1 MFINIDLYDET
12 INFNN
17 LALLNIKLVTVG
29 KSSEVIFNDVVYLE
43 SEKIKLLYDNDL
55 DDKKYKLV
63 IQFIQQGKIIQKK
76 QYYFNFNFSDF
87 YKIDNVIISKKS
99 CLLDNYKNVKKVELK
114 KLLNLVNKDVFLEMN
129 PLVVSREEEDGEYSI
144 YYRGT
149 LFFVD
154 GTLSKLWERIFK
166 GIFLSDLL
174 ANDKIVDDKCIKRL
188 NLLISKGVLIAYER
202 RN

>member
-1 MFINIDLYDET
+1 MFINIDLSNVT
-12 INFNN
+12 INFNRVV
-17 LALLNIKLVTVG
+17 LLNIKLVTVG
-29 KSSEVIFNDVVYLE
+29 QGSEILFNDVIYLE
-43 SEKIKLLYDNDL
+43 NEKIKLRYDNDL

-63 IQFIQQGKIIQKK
+63 IQFIQQGKIIQKT

-99 CLLDNYKNVKKVELK
+99 HLLDNYKNIKNVELK
-114 KLLNLVNKDVFLEMN
+114 KILTLENKNIFLEKN

-144 YYRGT
+144 YYKGT
-149 LFFVD
+149 LFFVG
-154 GTLSKLWERIFK
+154 GTLCELWKKILK

-174 ANDKIVDDKCIKRL
+174 TNDKDVDDKCIKRL

>member
-1 MFINIDLYDET
+1 MFINIDLSNLT
-12 INFNN
+12 IKFNRVV
-17 LALLNIKLVTVG
+17 LLNIKLVTVNRG
-29 KSSEVIFNDVVYLE
+29 SEVLFNDVIYLE
-43 SEKIKLLYDNDL
+43 NDKIKLFYDNDL
-55 DDKKYKLV
+55 DEKKYKLV

-99 CLLDNYKNVKKVELK
+99 YLLDNYKDVKNIELK
-114 KLLNLVNKDVFLEMN
+114 EILTLVNKNIFLERN

-144 YYRGT
+144 YYKGT
-149 LFFVD
+149 LFFV
-154 GTLSKLWERIFK
+154 GGALCELWKKILK

-174 ANDKIVDDKCIKRL
+174 ANDKTVDDKCIKRL

-202 RN
+202 RI